1 MESAQIVSA
10 AAGLIK
16 AGRPLQAVHREVTR
30 QASNVAPSR
39 CWQAIADIDT
49 HHDVAALATWLAQLA
64 RSGAIPAD
72 VSGLWFGLCEL
83 LPERGGTVQAAM
95 ELAGGPGFP
104 DQHDWLLHLTWRAGY
119 AALPGL
125 GAVLP
130 LAASGTPQVRELA
143 EYAVVLTYAMALTL
157 DAIEAAELEP
167 FLESRP
173 VLGIATG
180 FHDGDIALIGIA
192 RNGRTDRSEFTWI

>member
-1 MESAQIVSA
+1 M
-10 AAGLIK
+10 
-16 AGRPLQAVHREVTR
+16 
-30 QASNVAPSR
+30 APSP
-39 CWQAIADIDT
+39 CWEAIAGIDT
-49 HHDVAALATWLAQLA
+49 HQDVVALATWLAQLS
-64 RSGAIPAD
+64 RSAAIPPD
-72 VSGLWFGLCEL
+72 VSGLWFGLYEV
-83 LPERGGTVQAAM
+83 LPEQGEAAQAVM

-104 DQHDWLLHLTWRAGY
+104 DQEDWLLHLTWRAGQ
-119 AALPGL
+119 APLPGL

-130 LAASGTPQVRELA
+130 LAAFGTPQVRELA

-157 DAIEAAELEP
+157 DAIEAARIEP

-192 RNGRTDRSEFTWI
+192 HNGRIDRSEFTWI